1 MRNRTNIISQ
11 CLSLTTLGLLC
22 ASNASAA
29 NVIFDGAGLGGI
41 QSYTDAANWTGVVGG
56 DGIPTSAD
64 DATATGRFQLND
76 GSTRELNSLTVNG
89 AGSFMSSV
97 GTKLNITTDFTLNS
111 TLAINNATGI
121 EWGGQATIGDG
132 IGNDT
137 LSLIY
142 GTHRDPSMVIGKD
155 LDVAANGKIQLRWFT
170 AGAEGSIVPEIDL
183 SGALDFAAGSI
194 FEVNLEGGSTGN
206 ALTEG
211 TYFLIGSTN
220 ITGSATLSLID
231 FEADQANSFLS
242 IVDTGGAAT
251 QGLYLTVAVPE
262 PSSAALIGLGGFA
275 LILRR
280 RR

>member
-1 MRNRTNIISQ
+1 MKITTQLTSIALLTA
-11 CLSLTTLGLLC
+11 LSC
-22 ASNASAA
+22 SVASAA
-29 NVIFDGAGLGGI
+29 NVTFDGAGGVVPYHVAG
-41 QSYTDAANWTGVVGG
+41 NWTGVVGG
-56 DGIPTSAD
+56 DGIPTAAD
-64 DATATGRFQLND
+64 DATVTGRFQLGD
-76 GSTRELNSLTVNG
+76 GTDRSLNSLTVNG
-89 AGSFMSSV
+89 GGSFMGSA
-97 GTKLNITTDFTLNS
+97 GTKLNIATDFTLNS
-111 TLAINNATGI
+111 NLAINNATGI

-142 GTHRDPSMVIGKD
+142 GTHRDPSVVIGKD
-155 LDVAANGKIQLRWFT
+155 LGVAANGKILLRWFT
-170 AGAEGSIVPEIDL
+170 AGDEDSTVPEIDL

-194 FEVNLEGGSTGN
+194 FEVNLEGGSAGN

-251 QGLYLTVAVPE
+251 QGLYLTVIPE
-262 PSSAALIGLGGFA
+262 PGTYALLAGCFA
-275 LILRR
+275 LASVMIRR